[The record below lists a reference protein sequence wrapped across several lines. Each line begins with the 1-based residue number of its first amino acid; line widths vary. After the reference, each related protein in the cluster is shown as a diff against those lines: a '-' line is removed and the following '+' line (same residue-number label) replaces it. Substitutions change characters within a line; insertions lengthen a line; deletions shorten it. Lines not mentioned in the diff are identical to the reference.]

1 MVQIAEN
8 PLILVDGSSYLYR
21 AYHAFPPLTN
31 GAGEPTGAMYGV
43 LNMLRSLLQQY
54 HPSHVAVV
62 FDAKGKTFRDDLFE
76 HYKSHRPPM
85 PDDLRAQIEP
95 LHRMVKAMGLPLLS
109 ISGVEADDVIGTLA
123 QQAERVGKPVL
134 ISTGDK
140 DMAQLVTPNITL
152 INTMNNTIL
161 GPDEVCAKYGI
172 PPSLI
177 IDFLALMGDSSDN
190 IPGVPGVG
198 EKTAQALLQGLG
210 GLDALYADL
219 DRIAGLTFRGAKTM
233 AAKLEQNKEVA
244 YLSYKLATIKTD
256 VELEQGCEQLTV
268 NEPDVAELRELFTR
282 YEFKRWLADV
292 EAGQWLQGGN
302 KKNPPAMPFVKAAV
316 EDEPKEAASVLSQ
329 DGYATILDEKVLLDW
344 LERIKTAAL
353 FSFDTETDGLDT
365 LTANLVGVSLAIKPG
380 EAAYLPLGH
389 ITSRVYS
396 SNIYSSTVSPAT
408 RMSTQLERDRV
419 LALLKPLLED
429 DSIRKIGQNLKF
441 DKGVMARYGIDLR
454 GIAFDTMLESYVID
468 SVAGRHD
475 MDSLSERYLQ
485 HKTITFEEIAG
496 KGKKQLTFDQV
507 PLAQAS
513 VYAAEDADV
522 TLRLH
527 ETLWAKLEPQQELR
541 KVFQNIDMPLVP
553 VLSRMERT
561 GVLIDTAILGEHSQ
575 ELTQR
580 LAELEVQAHELA
592 GEAFNLSSPKQLG
605 TILYEKLQLPVIKK
619 TPKGAPSTN
628 EEVLAELALDHPL
641 PKLILEHRELAK
653 LKSTYTDKLPQMIN
667 PLTKRVHTS
676 YHQAVTATGR
686 LSSSDPNLQNIPVRN
701 EQGRRIRQAFI
712 APEGYHILA
721 ADYSQIELRI
731 MAHLSRDAGLL
742 RAFSNGL
749 DIHRATAAE
758 VFGLPLDRVTTEQR
772 RSAKAINFGLIYG
785 MSAFGLSRQL
795 AIPRNEAQKYMNLYF
810 ERYPGV
816 QEYMERTR
824 QQAAEQ
830 GYVSTL
836 DGRRLYLPD
845 IHSRNA
851 MSRKAAER
859 AAINAPMQG
868 TAADIIKK
876 AMIAIDGWLQKEKPL
891 VTMLMQVHDELVFEV
906 HHSVLDEASAKIRNL
921 MEGCMQLDVPLQVDI
936 GTGSNWDQAH

>member
-109 ISGVEADDVIGTLA
+109 VSGVEADDVIGTLA

-210 GLDALYADL
+210 GLDTLYADL
-219 DRIAGLTFRGAKTM
+219 DKIASLTFRGAKTM
-233 AAKLEQNKEVA
+233 VAKLEQNKELA
-244 YLSYKLATIKTD
+244 YLSYQLATIKTD
-256 VELEQGCEQLTV
+256 VELELGCEQLTV
-268 NEPDVAELRELFTR
+268 NEPDVAELHELFTR

-292 EAGQWLQGGN
+292 EDGKWLQGGR
-302 KKNPPAMPFVKAAV
+302 KSQPAVPFVKATV
-316 EDEPKEAASVLSQ
+316 EATPKEAASVLSQ
-329 DGYATILDEKVLLDW
+329 DGYVTILDEKVLLDW

-408 RMSTQLERDRV
+408 RMSTQLDRDRV

-429 DSIRKIGQNLKF
+429 DGIRKIGQNLKF

-454 GIAFDTMLESYVID
+454 GIAFDTMLESYVLD

-496 KGKKQLTFDQV
+496 KGKNQLTFDQI

-553 VLSRMERT
+553 VLSRIERT
-561 GVLIDTAILGEHSQ
+561 GVLIDTTILAEHSR

-605 TILYEKLQLPVIKK
+605 AILYEKLQLPVIKK

-628 EEVLAELALDHPL
+628 EEVLAELALDYPL
-641 PKLILEHRELAK
+641 PKLILEHRGLAK

-667 PLTKRVHTS
+667 PLTRRVHTS

-701 EQGRRIRQAFI
+701 EEGRRIRQAFI
-712 APEGYHILA
+712 APEGYRILA

-742 RAFSNGL
+742 RAFSHGL

-795 AIPRNEAQKYMNLYF
+795 AIPRSEAQKYMNLYF

-824 QQAAEQ
+824 QQAADQ

-845 IHSRNA
+845 IHSRNVN
-851 MSRKAAER
+851 SRKAAER

-876 AMIAIDGWLQKEKPL
+876 AMIAIDAWLRQEKPL